1 MTYRYAACGGSNTL
15 LDIFLFFIS
24 YNFIFRKQ
32 MVHLPFVTISP
43 HIASFLLSFCVTF
56 PIGFLLNRYVVFKGS
71 VIAGRIQLFRYS
83 LTVLGSLFL
92 NYVFL
97 KLFVEVLHMYPTI
110 AKIITTFIVVAFSYL
125 SQSYFTFKVRS
136 IR

>member
-1 MTYRYAACGGSNTL
+1 
-15 LDIFLFFIS
+15 
-24 YNFIFRKQ
+24 
-32 MVHLPFVTISP
+32 
-43 HIASFLLSFCVTF
+43 
-56 PIGFLLNRYVVFKGS
+56 VVFKGS